1 MLLSLSIPAF
11 LMGSGLGFEG
21 ENLSNELG
29 EGPSALS
36 SRMLVG
42 SGSSGGL
49 LTLQITEL
57 IHCSSPLALDL
68 IRR

>member
-42 SGSSGGL
+42 SGTSGGL
-49 LTLQITEL
+49 LTLQIQN
-57 IHCSSPLALDL
+57 
-68 IRR
+68 